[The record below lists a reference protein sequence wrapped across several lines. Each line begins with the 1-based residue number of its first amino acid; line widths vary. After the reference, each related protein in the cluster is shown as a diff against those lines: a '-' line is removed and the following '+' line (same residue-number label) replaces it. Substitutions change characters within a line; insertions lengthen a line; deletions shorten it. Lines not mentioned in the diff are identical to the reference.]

1 MDARRDLHTRK
12 SASQDNG
19 AIGHHH
25 LGQRRCRCWLSTYLL
40 SYIFNHVFHTH
51 LYTHLH
57 THWHTL
63 TLSVVCRWPSFNALE
78 KWFDCASS
86 AAQFAVEFL
95 YKLGLPLMASSTSPS
110 HLLTPALLWQWEG
123 ERECFVCASNL
134 WFEMW
139 LWKANLAK
147 YLLPLPLPASWP
159 ASFGFIFSL
168 AFVSLDIS
176 LLPLSDYFFFIFY
189 FLLCCPFA
197 DKHIR
202 VLLFFVFCCALYLLH
217 FYLFA
222 LRGWWFVGYVD
233 DAVLFVKHAKR
244 CFDSRTRAWAG
255 QPQSGWSSL
264 KTLTQSKVE

>member
-1 MDARRDLHTRK
+1 MHWKNDLTAPVPLPNLR
-12 SASQDNG
+12 SSFFTN
-19 AIGHHH
+19 
-25 LGQRRCRCWLSTYLL
+25 LG
-40 SYIFNHVFHTH
+40 
-51 LYTHLH
+51 
-57 THWHTL
+57 
-63 TLSVVCRWPSFNALE
+63 
-78 KWFDCASS
+78 
-86 AAQFAVEFL
+86 
-95 YKLGLPLMASSTSPS
+95 S
-110 HLLTPALLWQWEG
+110 HLWHPQPPPVTCWPRLCCGSER

-189 FLLCCPFA
+189 FFLCCPFA

-202 VLLFFVFCCALYLLH
+202 VLLFLLFFVFCCALYLFH

-222 LRGWWFVGYVD
+222 LWGCWFVGYVD

-244 CFDSRTRAWAG
+244 CSDSRTRAWAG

-264 KTLTQSKVE
+264 KL